1 MMDVGNVVRLFSR
14 QQGGGKD
21 AGQELLDLLKNPYND
36 QLQAAS
42 MYSALAISLPVT
54 IFIAFCFSL
63 LRPYHQA
70 IYAPK
75 MKHADEKHAPP
86 PIGKAPWSW
95 ITTLW
100 KTKEEQLV
108 YLIGMDATIFLRFVR
123 MCRNMFL
130 TLCVTGVGI
139 LLPVH
144 VSHWKTIGDDSG
156 NTWVSKITPLH
167 VWGQAI
173 WAQVVIA
180 WVFNIIIAIYLWFN
194 YRKVLQLRRKYF
206 ESEEYQKSLHSR
218 TLMVYDIPKK
228 GCSDEGIAR
237 IIDTVAPNS
246 SFART
251 AVARN
256 VKELPSLIS
265 QHDHAVRKL
274 ESILAKY
281 LKDPNNVPVA
291 RPMCRP
297 SKKDRS
303 YGTYPKGQKVDAIEY
318 YTQRIRDLEVQIK
331 EVRASVDK
339 RGSMPYGF
347 ASYSDIAEAHSIA
360 YSCRKKK
367 PVGATVRLAPRPN
380 DIIWENMPLYS
391 ATRSRRRWI
400 NNFWITLLTFFWV
413 IPNLGIAIFL
423 VNLQNLGSVW
433 PAFNRTLTANP
444 KSWGIVQGIASP
456 ALMSLTYLVLPIIF
470 RRLSI
475 KAGDQTKT
483 GRERHV
489 LAKLYFFFVF
499 NNLIIFSVFSVIW
512 TFVSGVV
519 RDTSSPGATDIWKII
534 VKNDIANLLFGALCT
549 NSPFWVTYLLQRQL
563 GAAIDLAQL
572 WPLVQAFF
580 LKKLG
585 SPTPR
590 ELIDLT
596 APPPFE
602 YASYYNYFLFYAT
615 VTMCFAG
622 IQPLVLPATAM
633 YFVIDSW
640 LKKYLLLY
648 RFVTKTESGGM
659 FWRVIFNRFI
669 FATMLS
675 NLVVMLTCWVRGDG
689 NHLHFYCI
697 VPLPFLMLFFKIYC
711 NRAFDNKI
719 RYYTTQDVN
728 KNTENGMNPKE
739 SRVRSERLAN
749 RFGHPALYKPLIT
762 PMVHAKAQNLLPGI
776 YKGRLTD
783 GREVNQGDMMS
794 VSGYSDMYA
803 LDPMQGGK
811 PGKTANSIP
820 GFEYVSDTQMDF
832 EFYKNRAE
840 FAEDH
845 GGGEIYGRPGE
856 IMRPDTPGSWDG
868 SDSASRPGTPV
879 GRSASPFNPGQQR
892 LMSMSS
898 TSDTSYSAYR
908 PAAPAYGGFTQ
919 QATMGSE
926 VPSRGRSPLYSQ
938 NNGSSSGLGLIQNA
952 QAPPVSNL
960 TPGGRMT
967 PSVSPGPSVGA
978 MGGGPRGYSGLA
990 QNEEM
995 DAGDPSQYDYFRGG
1009 SRTRRTPG
1017 EGW

>member
-1 MMDVGNVVRLFSR
+1 MDATLVAR
-14 QQGGGKD
+14 QD
-21 AGQELLDLLKNPYND
+21 NAGEKVLDLLKDPFGG
-36 QLQAAS
+36 QLAAAS
-42 MYSALAISLPVT
+42 IYSALATSLPVT
-54 IFIAFCFSL
+54 ILIAIIFSL

-75 MKHADEKHAPP
+75 LKHADEKHAPP

-100 KTKEEQLV
+100 QTQEDQLV
-108 YLIGMDATIFLRFVR
+108 HLIGMDATVFLRFVR

-139 LLPVH
+139 LLPIH
-144 VSHWKTIGDDSG
+144 VSNWKVIGDDNSDKG
-156 NTWVSKITPLH
+156 NGWLSRITPKQ
-167 VWGQAI
+167 VWAPAIWGQVVVA
-173 WAQVVIA
+173 WA
-180 WVFNIIIAIYLWFN
+180 FNIIIAVYLWFN
-194 YRKVLQLRRKYF
+194 YKKVLHLRRKFF
-206 ESEEYQKSLHSR
+206 EGDEYQKSLHSR

-256 VKELPSLIS
+256 VKELPDLIA
-265 QHDHAVRKL
+265 QHEHAVRKL
-274 ESILAKY
+274 ESIFAKY
-281 LKDPNNVPVA
+281 LKDPNNVPAA

-303 YGTYPKGQKVDAIEY
+303 YETYPKGQKVDAIEY
-318 YTQRIRDLEVQIK
+318 YTQRIRDLEVHIK
-331 EVRASVDK
+331 EVRSTVDK

-347 ASYSDIAEAHSIA
+347 ASYSDIAEAHGIA

-380 DIIWENMPLYS
+380 DIIWENMPLYA

-400 NNFWITLLTFFWV
+400 NNFWITLLTFVWIV
-413 IPNLGIAIFL
+413 PNLGIAIFL
-423 VNLQNLGSVW
+423 VNLSNLAAVW
-433 PAFNRTLTANP
+433 PAFATELNSSTTF
-444 KSWGIVQGIASP
+444 WGIVQGILSP
-456 ALMSLTYLVLPIIF
+456 ALMSLLYLVLPIIF
-470 RRLSI
+470 RRLSM

-489 LAKLYFFFVF
+489 LAKLYFFFVL
-499 NNLIIFSVFSVIW
+499 NNLIIFSVFNSIA
-512 TFVSGVV
+512 TFVAHIID
-519 RDTSSPGATDIWKII
+519 DTRGTGKGAWQSFLDQPF
-534 VKNDIANLLFGALCT
+534 ASLLFGALCN

-563 GAAIDLAQL
+563 GAAADLAQL

-580 LKKLG
+580 LKKFS

-590 ELIDLT
+590 DLIELT
-596 APPPFE
+596 APPPFD
-602 YASYYNYFLFYAT
+602 YASYYNYFLYYAT

-622 IQPLVLPATAM
+622 IQPLVLPATAL
-633 YFVIDSW
+633 YFIIDSW

-669 FATMLS
+669 FATMFS
-675 NLVVMLTCWVRGDG
+675 NLVVMLTCWVQG
-689 NHLHFYCI
+689 NTATHIELFCV
-697 VPLPFLMLFFKIYC
+697 VPLPFLMLAFKIYC
-711 NRAFDNKI
+711 NRAFDQKL
-719 RYYTTQDVN
+719 RYYSIQETA
-728 KNTENGMNPKE
+728 KNPEGGVNPKDT
-739 SRVRSERLAN
+739 RMRSERLAN
-749 RFGHPALYKPLIT
+749 RFGNPALYRPLIT
-762 PMVHAKAQNLLPGI
+762 PMVHSKAQNLLPAI
-776 YKGRLTD
+776 YKGRLSD
-783 GREVNQGDMMS
+783 GREANPSDMMS

-811 PGKTANSIP
+811 PGKSANNVP
-820 GFEYVSDTQMDF
+820 GFEFVSETQMDF
-832 EFYKNRAE
+832 EHYKNRAE

-856 IMRPDTPGSWDG
+856 IGRPDTPGSWGDG
-868 SDSASRPGTPV
+868 SDFGSRPGTPV
-879 GRSASPFNPGQQR
+879 GAGRAASPFNPNQR
-892 LMSMSS
+892 MMSMST

-908 PAAPAYGGFTQ
+908 PAAPGLGGFTQ
-919 QATMGSE
+919 QTTMGSE
-926 VPSRGRSPLYSQ
+926 GPSRTRSPMYSQ

-952 QAPPVSNL
+952 AAPPVGGVPSARV
-960 TPGGRMT
+960 TP
-967 PSVSPGPSVGA
+967 VNSPGPSVGA
-978 MGGGPRGYSGLA
+978 LGGGPRGYSNLA
-990 QNEEM
+990 QHESDM
-995 DAGDPSQYDYFRGG
+995 DGSDPSQYDYFRSS
-1009 SRTRRTPG
+1009 SRTRRNPG